1 MKEYKEKIISLEGN
15 KKLINACKK
24 LGLPLHNPKG
34 KWNGYGYDKLPMS
47 VTIRSLSEMR
57 AFNKLKNESISI
69 EKVVLSDEEKIEK
82 WANRLSKLA
91 GISLEDALIIAEEK
105 LEYKSKQ
112 IGIIEDRQQEYCSIE
127 REKLINK
134 MKRDNPLRYIK
145 NIEHAEAIVS
155 ASIRHN
161 TTNYESML
169 NYSKDL
175 VKTGEIANSKEFAR
189 KLYR

>member
-24 LGLPLHNPKG
+24 LGLQLHNPKG

-57 AFNKLKNESISI
+57 AFNKLKNESIGI
-69 EKVVLSDEEKIEK
+69 KKVVLSDEEKIEK
-82 WANRLSKLA
+82 WANRLSKLT

-112 IGIIEDRQQEYCSIE
+112 IEIIEDRQREYCSIE

-134 MKRDNPLRYIK
+134 MKRENPLRHIK

-155 ASIRHN
+155 ASSRHN

-175 VKTGEIANSKEFAR
+175 VKNGEIENSKEFAR
-189 KLYR
+189 KLYK